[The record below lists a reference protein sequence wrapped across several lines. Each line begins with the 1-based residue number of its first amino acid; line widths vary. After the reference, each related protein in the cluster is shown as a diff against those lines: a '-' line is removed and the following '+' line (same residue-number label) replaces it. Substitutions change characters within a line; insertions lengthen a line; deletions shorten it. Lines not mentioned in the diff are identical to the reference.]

1 MIVTD
6 TIEKDP
12 LESVGEEFAQ
22 GLKKVID
29 EVRKVWAKVGY
40 DDKQCKERIE
50 SLKKRSFASLQDILN
65 EETQEK
71 NKKWEAIITK
81 LQDISSTSSAV
92 NEPCPKIVNNHQS
105 DSFLFKLYSNSIQY
119 SYCRT

>member
-1 MIVTD
+1 MSA
-6 TIEKDP
+6 IEKDP

-22 GLKKVID
+22 GLKEMIG

-40 DDKQCKERIE
+40 DDEQCKERIE
-50 SLKKRSFASLQDILN
+50 RLKKRSFASFQDMLN

-71 NKKWEAIITK
+71 NKKWEAIVTK

-92 NEPCPKIVNNHQS
+92 NEPCPRIVN
-105 DSFLFKLYSNSIQY
+105 K
-119 SYCRT
+119 

>member
-1 MIVTD
+1 MMMMD
-6 TIEKDP
+6 TVEKDP

-40 DDKQCKERIE
+40 DDEQCRERIE

-71 NKKWEAIITK
+71 NRKWEAIIMK

-92 NEPCPKIVNNHQS
+92 NEPCPRIVNKINNKS
-105 DSFLFKLYSNSIQY
+105 K
-119 SYCRT
+119 